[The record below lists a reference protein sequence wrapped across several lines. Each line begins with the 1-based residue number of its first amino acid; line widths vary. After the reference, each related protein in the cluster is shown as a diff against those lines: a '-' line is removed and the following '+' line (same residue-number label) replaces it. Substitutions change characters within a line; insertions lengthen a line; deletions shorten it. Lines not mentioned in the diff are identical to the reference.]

1 MRRVLQKNL
10 HFLIGHY
17 HFSMKFSGSFPNAK
31 WIRYFIFCGALFFTG
46 CGYHF
51 QGGGT
56 SLPPDIRSVAVPI
69 FANST
74 TQTGIES
81 EVTRALVDK
90 FISAKRLSVSGQNS
104 ADALLKG
111 TVKSFT
117 ATSVAVTGGTQITT
131 GYRATL
137 TVEIIFQRQKDGK
150 TLFKEELSEWWNYPV
165 VSDLAMTENNKKDA
179 IRKISLLLAEKIH
192 ELILENF

>member
-1 MRRVLQKNL
+1 MQGHDRDRLKN
-10 HFLIGHY
+10 F
-17 HFSMKFSGSFPNAK
+17 F
-31 WIRYFIFCGALFFTG
+31 WRCTWYFIFFAALFFTG

-56 SLPPDIRSVAVPI
+56 NLPPDVRSVAVPI
-69 FANST
+69 FANRT
-74 TQTGIES
+74 KQTGIES
-81 EVTRALVDK
+81 EVTSALVDK

-104 ADALLKG
+104 ADALLTG

-117 ATSVAVTGGTQITT
+117 TTSVAVTGGTQITT

-137 TVEIIFQRQKDGK
+137 TVEIIFRRQRDGK
-150 TLFKEELSEWWNYPV
+150 TFFKEELSEWWNYPV
-165 VSDLAMTENNKKDA
+165 VSDLAITENNKKDA
-179 IRKISLLLAEKIH
+179 IRHISLLLADKIH